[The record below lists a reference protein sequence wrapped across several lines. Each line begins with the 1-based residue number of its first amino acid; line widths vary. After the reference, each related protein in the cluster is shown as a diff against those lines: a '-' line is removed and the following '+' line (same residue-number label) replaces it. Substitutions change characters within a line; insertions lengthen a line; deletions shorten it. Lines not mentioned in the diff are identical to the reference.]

1 MEEFIKQIRIALDNK
16 LYYLALQSCLSLPDI
31 CASLDS
37 EDGRT
42 TGAKYAKWYDEN
54 VKGTSNLTGE
64 DCYMFRCSA
73 LHQGHTQNQ
82 KSRYSRIIFV
92 EPSPR
97 FFMHN
102 NVIMDVLNI
111 DINVFCNS
119 ILNAVEDWLTKQQDN
134 PQFLKNYELF
144 IRRYPDG
151 IAPFMVGIPVIS

>member
-1 MEEFIKQIRIALDNK
+1 MEEFIKQIRIALDNR

-54 VKGTSNLTGE
+54 VNGNSYLSGK

-73 LHQGHTQNQ
+73 LHQGHTQN
-82 KSRYSRIIFV
+82 KNSRFSRIIFV
-92 EPSPR
+92 EPNPS

-102 NVIMDVLNI
+102 NIINGALNI

-119 ILNAVEDWLTKQQDN
+119 ILEAVEKWIPEQHNNDL
-134 PQFLKNYELF
+134 FLKNYELL
-144 IRRYPDG
+144 IRRYPNG
-151 IAPFMVGIPVIS
+151 LPPFIVGIPVIS